1 MTEFVF
7 FVFYFRIFLENFN
20 LIGNF
25 TGKLFNNFAHAQ
37 AVSSRPTCGGLVK
50 EASLFVAIRS
60 FFSSISTKKTHE
72 LYNWTKN
79 ISYGISKISIMYQGV
94 GYPGVRL

>member
-50 EASLFVAIRS
+50 EAILI
-60 FFSSISTKKTHE
+60 E
-72 LYNWTKN
+72 DL
-79 ISYGISKISIMYQGV
+79 
-94 GYPGVRL
+94 